1 MIFSPFSFLN
11 TSVVYN
17 FTPQSLDWQT
27 AIINNGGS
35 MPNATLQIFDNY
47 FFKPMIS
54 ASLLDEFDRIN
65 IYVGTGNQI
74 AARTSLVSS
83 STYFVTPVSSPEW
96 NNTLGYRSTGTSY
109 LNLNYTPSTQARRY
123 LLRGG
128 TAFYMSKNTDIGIA
142 LRTAMGGHTAGGNAI
157 GRNTAGSPAGSFAS
171 SINAAASFIL
181 NYGTFSNIAGYVLHT
196 AAMSGSGAT
205 NSVRQTIYSLGTP
218 PLSGSG
224 SNISA
229 PFIPA
234 ASQFELT
241 NNSNGTPG
249 GNYELTAYHMASAH
263 GSFRLYQSGSNIN
276 SILTN
281 LFTQLG
287 V

>member
-17 FTPQSLDWQT
+17 FTSQSLAWQT

-35 MPNATLQIFDNY
+35 MPNSTLQIFDDY
-47 FFKPMIS
+47 FFKLMIT
-54 ASLLDEFDRIN
+54 ASLLDQFDRIN
-65 IYVGTGNQI
+65 IYVGTGDQI

-83 STYFVTPVSSPEW
+83 STYLVTPVSSPEW
-96 NNTLGYRSTGTSY
+96 NNTLGYRSSGAGSY

-142 LRTAMGGHTAGGNAI
+142 SRTAMGGHTSVANTMGRNVVAGG
-157 GRNTAGSPAGSFAS
+157 SFVS
-171 SINAAASFIL
+171 SINASSGFNL
-181 NYGTFSNIAGYVLHT
+181 NYGAFSGTINGYVLHT
-196 AAMSGSGAT
+196 TAMSGSGAT
-205 NSVRQTIYSLGTP
+205 NSVRQTVYISGND

-224 SNISA
+224 GNISA

-241 NNSNGTPG
+241 NNNNGTPG
-249 GNYELTAYHMASAH
+249 GNYETTAYHMASAH